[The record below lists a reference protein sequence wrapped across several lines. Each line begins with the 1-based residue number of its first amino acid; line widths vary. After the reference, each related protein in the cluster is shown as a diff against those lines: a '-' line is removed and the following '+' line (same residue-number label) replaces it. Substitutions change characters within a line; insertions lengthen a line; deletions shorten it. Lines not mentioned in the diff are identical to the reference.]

1 MNIWNFLKKDWAI
14 FFKDRGAMMWL
25 FVLPVVFIALFAG
38 LARMSF
44 GSSNATEEK
53 DTRAPVAVVNLD
65 KGGAISQ
72 QFIDSLNRS
81 QVFKAALYEQQEAE
95 QLIQKYAIKRY
106 LVIPADFSTRLCNGE
121 GVTISLVVHPD
132 ADPNTTQTI
141 MRVINGIASDTSLE
155 LQILDG
161 IRQMGEMQAN
171 NPAVQTSFNT
181 ERVLSQAKSQFE
193 GSRSRPLVDLVETT
207 PTSPAENKLDFDLSQ
222 TTVPGFAVLF
232 VFLAAST
239 VAHGVFEER
248 KAGTLRRLLSS
259 PLTRSTILAGKMV
272 PIFLLTLV
280 QIIFIFLAGALLL
293 PLIGFGKFTIGSDP
307 VAWAVTSILIALC
320 STCLGILIASI
331 ATSEGQVGGISN
343 ALLWVA
349 GILGGAIFPTFL
361 IQQMPVLN
369 VLSRMVPQSWAT
381 SAYYDILTRGKGLP
395 DIWLDL
401 AVLLAF
407 SAVFFLVGVRRF
419 KFE

>member
-25 FVLPVVFIALFAG
+25 FVLPVVFIAIFAG

-44 GSSNATEEK
+44 GSSNTAEEK

-65 KGGAISQ
+65 EGGAISQ

-106 LVIPADFSTRLCNGE
+106 LVIPVDFSTRLGSGE
-121 GVTISLVVHPD
+121 RVTISLVVHPD

-141 MRVINGIASDTSLE
+141 MRVINGIANDTSLE

-171 NPAVQTSFNT
+171 NPAVQTGFNSD
-181 ERVLSQAKSQFE
+181 RVLNQAKLQFE
-193 GSRSRPLVDLVETT
+193 ESRSRPLVDLVETT

-293 PLIGFGKFTIGSDP
+293 PLIGFGKLSVGSNP

-369 VLSRMVPQSWAT
+369 VLSRLVPQSWAT

-407 SAVFFLVGVRRF
+407 SAVFFFVGVRRF